1 MDWNND
7 GKVDGRDSALFHSEI
22 STGGGGG
29 TPCGGSGCG
38 FGLWAWILVIT
49 IVIEILK
56 WITGMIY

>member
-22 STGGGGG
+22 SNGGGGG
-29 TPCGGSGCG
+29 TPCGGSGSGC
-38 FGLWAWILVIT
+38 GLWVWILVIA